1 MLRILRWFGQYPL
14 SNNMNTT
21 IRFNLINKVA
31 WYAHVGYY
39 DTQDLMW
46 VIGMLSDVRISD
58 DMLITEIEKVKT
70 EFPEFVEMLTF

>member
-1 MLRILRWFGQYPL
+1 
-14 SNNMNTT
+14 MNTT

-31 WYAHVGYY
+31 SYAHNGYY

-58 DMLITEIEKVKT
+58 DALITEIEKVKT
-70 EFPEFVEMLTF
+70 EFPEFVEMLAF

>member
-1 MLRILRWFGQYPL
+1 
-14 SNNMNTT
+14 MNTT

-31 WYAHVGYY
+31 LYAYKGYY

>member
-1 MLRILRWFGQYPL
+1 
-14 SNNMNTT
+14 MNTT

-31 WYAHVGYY
+31 SYAYNGYY

-58 DMLITEIEKVKT
+58 DMLITELEKVKNQ
-70 EFPEFVEMLTF
+70 FPEFVEMLTFEKF